1 MNINI
6 VTSPMSMYNL
16 NEWHNV
22 DGRTRYV
29 LPVCHR
35 SSPLHFFICFITLRL
50 GVTHATTRKA
60 YY

>member
-1 MNINI
+1 
-6 VTSPMSMYNL
+6 MSMYNL
-16 NEWHNV
+16 NEWHDV

-35 SSPLHFFICFITLRL
+35 SSPLHFFICVITLRL
-50 GVTHATTRKA
+50 GVTYATTRKA